1 MYRPASGVY
10 YFSSLESSLWEW
22 LSDNLISDS
31 YEVDVLILSPPPP
44 RPLYLLQEQQ
54 AAVGRVD

>member
-1 MYRPASGVY
+1 MLTHSIAVKVDYMYGPASGVY

-31 YEVDVLILSPPPP
+31 YEVDVLIVFPP
-44 RPLYLLQEQQ
+44 
-54 AAVGRVD
+54 